1 MTPPA
6 NWISRWRV
14 RVGYPVALAF
24 LAFANPTPASYAA
37 GTVFIAAGILIR
49 AWASGYLYK
58 HERLATA
65 GPYAHTRNPL
75 YFGSTLIAAG
85 FALCS
90 ASWILAALV
99 LVYFLVFYLTVM
111 RTEELE
117 LRALYG
123 AAFED
128 YARRVPLFWPRLTLS
143 APPSDS
149 TAPAPAAFSWAQYF
163 RNREIEA
170 AIGAAAGLAIL
181 ATRKYWMHLL

>member
-1 MTPPA
+1 MTSLA
-6 NWISRWRV
+6 DWISRWRV

-24 LAFANPTPASYAA
+24 LAFADPTPASYAA
-37 GTVFIAAGILIR
+37 GTAFITAGILIR
-49 AWASGYLYK
+49 ARASGYLYK

-65 GPYAHTRNPL
+65 GPYALTRNPL
-75 YFGSTLIAAG
+75 YFGSGIIAAG

-90 ASWILAALV
+90 ASWISATLV
-99 LVYFLVFYLTVM
+99 LVFFLAFYLPVM
-111 RTEELE
+111 RTEERE

-128 YARRVPLFWPRLTLS
+128 YARRVPLFLPRLSLS

-149 TAPAPAAFSWAQYF
+149 TAPAPETFSWAQYF

-181 ATRKYWMHLL
+181 ATKKYWMHWI

>member
-1 MTPPA
+1 MTPLA
-6 NWISRWRV
+6 NWIMRWRV

-24 LAFANPTPASYAA
+24 LAFANPTPASYVA
-37 GTVFIAAGILIR
+37 GTAFITAGILVR
-49 AWASGYLYK
+49 AVASGYLYK

-65 GPYAHTRNPL
+65 GPYALTRNPL
-75 YFGSTLIAAG
+75 YLGSGIIAAG

-90 ASWILAALV
+90 ASWIGATLVAA
-99 LVYFLVFYLTVM
+99 YFLAFYPAVM
-111 RTEELE
+111 RSEELE
-117 LRALYG
+117 LRARYG

-128 YARRVPLFWPRLTLS
+128 YARRVPRFWPRLTLS

-149 TAPAPAAFSWAQYF
+149 SAPAPETFSWAQYF